1 MSSTSPSTSKTT
13 DTPIRVLLVD
23 DHDLVRAGLRG
34 VFDRETDLTVVGV
47 ACNVEDAMA
56 AYAELRPDVVVT
68 DLQLPDGTG
77 IDIVRAVR
85 RGNDRTGLVVL
96 TMHTGD
102 RPLLAAM
109 DAGASALVGKDAPS
123 SDVVNAARRSV
134 VSPRSFAAAGLLQAL
149 GRRAARESGR
159 LSDRETEILRLLA
172 DGQGIGEIAA
182 ELYISRSTAKT
193 HVARIY
199 QKLGAANRAQAI
211 VIAMRTGLLSSV
223 DTLRV

>member
-1 MSSTSPSTSKTT
+1 MTSTSTSGTT

-34 VFDRETDLTVVGV
+34 VFDREPDLTVVGV
-47 ACNVEDAMA
+47 ACNVTEAMA
-56 AYAELRPDVVVT
+56 AYTDLQPDVVVT

>member
-1 MSSTSPSTSKTT
+1 MTSTSTSAPGTT

-34 VFDRETDLTVVGV
+34 VFDREADLTVVGV
-47 ACNVEDAMA
+47 ACNVEAAMA
-56 AYAELRPDVVVT
+56 GYTELRPDVVVT

-134 VSPRSFAAAGLLQAL
+134 VSPRSFAATGLLQAL

-172 DGQGIGEIAA
+172 DGLGIGEIAA

>member
-1 MSSTSPSTSKTT
+1 MITPRENHSTPEVPT
-13 DTPIRVLLVD
+13 RVLLVD

-34 VFDRETDLTVVGV
+34 VFDREPDLAVVGV
-47 ACNVEDAMA
+47 AANVTEAMA
-56 AYAELRPDVVVT
+56 AYSELRPDVVVT

-159 LSDRETEILRLLA
+159 LSDRETQILRLLA
-172 DGQGIGEIAA
+172 DGLGIGEIAG

-223 DTLRV
+223 DPIGV

>member
-1 MSSTSPSTSKTT
+1 MTSTSTSSPTT

-34 VFDRETDLTVVGV
+34 VFDREADLTVVGV
-47 ACNVEDAMA
+47 ACNVEGAMA

-172 DGQGIGEIAA
+172 DGNSNETIGSM
-182 ELYISRSTAKT
+182 LSISSQTVRT
-193 HVARIY
+193 HLQKAME
-199 QKLGAANRAQAI
+199 KLGATTRVQA
-211 VIAMRTGLLSSV
+211 VATA
-223 DTLRV
+223 LRESLIG